1 MRPPPG
7 GEPYF
12 ATTSGVARSEDLP
25 STSDLSVV
33 GSLSSSTQM
42 YSGSLATSPKRGFL
56 IRSHLDSALLIC
68 TLGSFCAG
76 RPASS
81 LMLTQPERSAAEAS
95 RTRQRGVAIPRLI
108 IEGA

>member
-25 STSDLSVV
+25 KTSDLSVV

-56 IRSHLDSALLIC
+56 ISSHLDSALLIC

-76 RPASS
+76 SPSTSRTVPQPDRRTPA
-81 LMLTQPERSAAEAS
+81 AS
-95 RTRQRGVAIPRLI
+95 GTRQRRAAVPRLI
-108 IEGA
+108 TESA